1 MIYYLIVPIL
11 FLTRFRLFKE
21 FTLKKY
27 TYALQFFSVRETEI
41 FMEVYKIFKGRQVWE
56 FTFLAPNH
64 LTYMDYTKYSEE
76 SC

>member
-1 MIYYLIVPIL
+1 M
-11 FLTRFRLFKE
+11 
-21 FTLKKY
+21 
-27 TYALQFFSVRETEI
+27 ETEI

-56 FTFLAPNH
+56 ITFLAPNH